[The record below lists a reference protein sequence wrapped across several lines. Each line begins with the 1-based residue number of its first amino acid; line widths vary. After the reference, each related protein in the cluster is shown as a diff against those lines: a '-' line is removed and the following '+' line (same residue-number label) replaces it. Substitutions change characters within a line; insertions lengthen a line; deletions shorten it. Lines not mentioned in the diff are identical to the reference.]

1 MWPVRFA
8 RDVSTCWNSTYKLI
22 CQSDEYKELLCD
34 FMCYNVSFI
43 ILNSQQWHKYTK
55 ICQLLKAF
63 NDTTNILSSIY
74 YLTTNLFIIKSLN
87 MISAI
92 DNCMF

>member
-34 FMCYNVSFI
+34 FMSYIVNFI
-43 ILNSQQWHKYTK
+43 IFHPQ
-55 ICQLLKAF
+55 
-63 NDTTNILSSIY
+63 
-74 YLTTNLFIIKSLN
+74 
-87 MISAI
+87 
-92 DNCMF
+92 